1 MCGWPSASPHRLSPR
16 VHRHTRNRCLCT
28 GLQNGLLGAPLAPA
42 RRPRRV
48 PRTTILRSDSLL
60 LWRPQG
66 DVYQDGVFSQLCA
79 EFPELALCAPRTFEE
94 AAKELKD
101 ATCAWGRLSPELLAA
116 ADNCPRLRWLHNPRS
131 APPTGYYFQELVAHP
146 VAVTNA
152 RGMYNDQLPVH
163 VMTLLLTLN
172 RHMHHYRDQQL
183 QQIYRPLGSSVPNI
197 SLTGATVLLVGVG
210 ESGVETARLC
220 STALGMRVIGVD
232 ARASLP
238 YPNTHHLCSTYWSS
252 LRRLLCAAS
261 RPHRPVA

>member
-1 MCGWPSASPHRLSPR
+1 M
-16 VHRHTRNRCLCT
+16 
-28 GLQNGLLGAPLAPA
+28 
-42 RRPRRV
+42 
-48 PRTTILRSDSLL
+48 
-60 LWRPQG
+60 
-66 DVYQDGVFSQLCA
+66 YQDGVLSQLCA

-238 YPNTHHLCSTYWSS
+238 YPNTHHLCSTHWSS